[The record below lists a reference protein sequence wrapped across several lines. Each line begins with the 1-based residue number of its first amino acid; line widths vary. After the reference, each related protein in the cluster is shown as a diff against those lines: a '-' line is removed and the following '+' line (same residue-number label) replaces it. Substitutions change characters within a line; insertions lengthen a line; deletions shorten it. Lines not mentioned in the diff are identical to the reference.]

1 MASTPPELASF
12 ICSYFF
18 SQPLLVVHVL
28 VPKGSRST
36 HWRPVAAPMI
46 KENFIATF
54 RGRTSSSCSRVVIRD
69 CQGLVFRACT
79 HRHQYVSSPFVVET
93 LAFLTMAIF
102 AYNLNLSWVMFEGDS
117 LHVIRRLTSSQDDY
131 SKIRALIHEG
141 RRSLLR
147 DFSEATVRHCFW
159 EQNLVA
165 HLLAALGFQW
175 EEDQFWME
183 EVPFQVELAVVAK
196 V

>member
-1 MASTPPELASF
+1 IASTPPELASF
-12 ICSYFF
+12 ICSYF
-18 SQPLLVVHVL
+18 SSLPLLVVHVL

-36 HWRPVAAPMI
+36 RWRPVAAPMI
-46 KENFIATF
+46 KENFNATF
-54 RGRTSSSCSRVVIRD
+54 RGRTSSSCSGVVIRD
-69 CQGLVFRACT
+69 CQGLVFGGFAA
-79 HRHQYVSSPFVVET
+79 EM

-102 AYNLNLSWVMFEGDS
+102 ANDLDLSRVMFEGDS
-117 LHVIRRLTSSQDDY
+117 LHVMQQLTSSQDDY

-141 RRSLLR
+141 RRCLLR
-147 DFSEATVRHCFW
+147 DFSEAAVHHCFW

-196 V
+196 AE

>member
-12 ICSYFF
+12 ICSYFS

-28 VPKGSRST
+28 VPKGFRST
-36 HWRPVAAPMI
+36 HWRPVVAPMI
-46 KENFIATF
+46 KENFNATF

-69 CQGLVFRACT
+69 CQGLVFRAST
-79 HRHQYVSSPFVVET
+79 RRHQYVSSPFAVET
-93 LAFLTMAIF
+93 LAFLTMTIF
-102 AYNLNLSWVMFEGDS
+102 AV
-117 LHVIRRLTSSQDDY
+117 TSTS
-131 SKIRALIHEG
+131 
-141 RRSLLR
+141 LR
-147 DFSEATVRHCFW
+147 DFSKATVRHCFW

-196 V
+196 VE